1 MRTAIATV
9 SLSGTLTEKLTAAS
23 RAGFD
28 GVEIFENDLL
38 ASRLA
43 PEEVRERC
51 ADLGLSIDLYQ
62 PMRDMEAV
70 PEEEFSRNLRRARRK
85 FEVMRRLG
93 ADTVL
98 VCSSVHAAAV
108 DDDELAAR
116 QLSQLADLAQEFGIR
131 VAYEALAWGR
141 HVSTY
146 DHAWRIVE
154 AADHP
159 ALGTCL
165 DSFHILSRGS
175 DPKAIADIPG
185 EKIFFLQLAD
195 APLLA
200 MDVLQ
205 WSWHY
210 RCFPGQ
216 GGFDVAGL
224 VRHVLRA
231 GYDGPLSLE
240 VFNDVFRQAEAGP
253 AAVDAH
259 RSLLVLQES
268 LGSVELPGPV
278 VPTGVAFAELVTP
291 DAEPVSEVLG
301 ALGFARTARHRSK
314 PVDLWEQGEARVL
327 VNTGPAV
334 RREGTGLAAIGLE
347 SPDPAGAARRAE
359 ALLSP
364 VLPRRRATTD
374 APLDAVAAPDGTE
387 LFFCATG
394 RPELP
399 DWRGDFEDV
408 VHTAT
413 TPGVH
418 AASGYGAHPATAPGA
433 HVATGSGVPAATGR
447 GARDVTGLGTQDA
460 PGLGAYTATEPGA
473 CAPKQPGAH
482 ARTTPGGQAASEPD
496 AQDTPAPD
504 AHTATTP
511 GVHTATEPGAP
522 AATRPR
528 AHTAPKPDAQDT
540 TAPGA
545 QNTTAPDAHTAPTP
559 HVTRIDHLALVQPW
573 HQFDEAALFHRS
585 VLGLSAQES
594 VDVADPYGLLRSRAV
609 ANGDGS
615 VRIVLSVGAA
625 PRDDTVHAQHIA
637 LATDDVVAAA
647 RRFLAAGGRLLPIPA
662 NYYDDLAAR
671 FEFADGELETY
682 RELGILY
689 DRDAHGEF
697 RHCYTR
703 TVGRVF
709 FELVQRDGGHR
720 GYGAQNAP
728 VRLAAQHLTGG

>member
-1 MRTAIATV
+1 VRTSIATV
-9 SLSGTLTEKLTAAS
+9 SLSGSLTEKLDAAA

-38 ASRLA
+38 ASPLT
-43 PEEVRERC
+43 PEDVRARC
-51 ADLGLSIDLYQ
+51 ADLGLRIDLYQ
-62 PMRDMEAV
+62 PMRDIEAV
-70 PEEEFSRNLRRARRK
+70 PEAEFARNLRRARHK
-85 FEVMRRLG
+85 FELMRRLG

-98 VCSSVHAAAV
+98 VCSSVSPQAV
-108 DDDELAAR
+108 DDDALAAG
-116 QLSQLADLAQEFGIR
+116 QLSRLADAARESGVR

-154 AADHP
+154 AAGHP

-175 DPKAIADIPG
+175 GPEGLEGIAAIPG

-205 WSWHY
+205 WSRHY

-224 VRHVLRA
+224 VRRVLA
-231 GYDGPLSLE
+231 TGYDGPLSLE

-253 AAVDAH
+253 TAVDAR
-259 RSLLVLQES
+259 RSLLLLQEAV
-268 LGSVELPGPV
+268 GETPLPGPV

-291 DAEPVSEVLG
+291 DAEPLTALLG
-301 ALGFARTARHRSK
+301 ALGFTRTARHRGK
-314 PVDLWEQGEARVL
+314 PVALWEQGEARIL

-334 RREGTGLAAIGLE
+334 RREGTQLAAIGLE

-359 ALLSP
+359 ALLAP
-364 VLPRRRATTD
+364 VLPRRRAPQD

-399 DWRGDFEDV
+399 DWRADFED
-408 VHTAT
+408 
-413 TPGVH
+413 
-418 AASGYGAHPATAPGA
+418 
-433 HVATGSGVPAATGR
+433 TGP
-447 GARDVTGLGTQDA
+447 
-460 PGLGAYTATEPGA
+460 P
-473 CAPKQPGAH
+473 
-482 ARTTPGGQAASEPD
+482 SE
-496 AQDTPAPD
+496 
-504 AHTATTP
+504 
-511 GVHTATEPGAP
+511 
-522 AATRPR
+522 R
-528 AHTAPKPDAQDT
+528 AGIRA
-540 TAPGA
+540 
-545 QNTTAPDAHTAPTP
+545 
-559 HVTRIDHLALVQPW
+559 IDHLALTQPW
-573 HQFDEAALFHRS
+573 HHFDEAALFHRG
-585 VLGLSAQES
+585 VLGLDAQES
-594 VDVADPYGLLRSRAV
+594 VDVADPYGLMRSRAV
-609 ANGDGS
+609 TDADGS
-615 VRIVLSVGAA
+615 VRIALTVGAA
-625 PRDDTVHAQHIA
+625 PADDTVHAQHIA

-647 RRFLAAGGRLLPIPA
+647 RRFRDAGGRPLPVPA

-682 RELGILY
+682 RDLGILY
-689 DRDAHGEF
+689 DRDAHGVF

-709 FELVQRDGGHR
+709 FELVQRDGGYR
-720 GYGAQNAP
+720 GYGAANAP
-728 VRLAAQHLTGG
+728 VRLAAQHAVRALTGG

>member
-1 MRTAIATV
+1 MRTSIATV
-9 SLSGTLTEKLTAAS
+9 SLSGSLTGKLDAAA

-38 ASRLA
+38 ASPLT
-43 PEEVRERC
+43 PEDIRARC
-51 ADLGLSIDLYQ
+51 ADLGLTIDLFQ
-62 PMRDMEAV
+62 PMRDIEAV
-70 PEEEFSRNLRRARRK
+70 PEAEFSRNLRRARHK
-85 FEVMRRLG
+85 FDLMRRLG

-98 VCSSVHAAAV
+98 VCSSVSPQAV
-108 DDDELAAR
+108 DDDALAAE
-116 QLSQLADLAQEFGIR
+116 QLSRLADLARESGVK

-154 AADHP
+154 AAGHP

-175 DPKAIADIPG
+175 DPKGIADIPG

-205 WSWHY
+205 WSRHY

-224 VRHVLRA
+224 VRHVLRT

-240 VFNDVFRQAEAGP
+240 VFNDVFRQADAGP
-253 AAVDAH
+253 TAVDAR
-259 RSLLVLQES
+259 RSLLVLQETV
-268 LGSVELPGPV
+268 GRAPLPDPV

-291 DAEPVSEVLG
+291 DAEPLTALLG
-301 ALGFARTARHRSK
+301 CLGFTRTARHRGK
-314 PVDLWEQGEARVL
+314 PVALWEQGEARIL

-334 RREGTGLAAIGLE
+334 RRDGTQLAAIGLE
-347 SPDPAGAARRAE
+347 SPDPAAAARRAE
-359 ALLSP
+359 ALLAP
-364 VLPRRRATTD
+364 VLPRRRAPGD

-394 RPELP
+394 RPGLP
-399 DWRGDFEDV
+399 DWRADFE
-408 VHTAT
+408 
-413 TPGVH
+413 
-418 AASGYGAHPATAPGA
+418 
-433 HVATGSGVPAATGR
+433 ATG
-447 GARDVTGLGTQDA
+447 
-460 PGLGAYTATEPGA
+460 
-473 CAPKQPGAH
+473 
-482 ARTTPGGQAASEPD
+482 
-496 AQDTPAPD
+496 PAP
-504 AHTATTP
+504 
-511 GVHTATEPGAP
+511 
-522 AATRPR
+522 
-528 AHTAPKPDAQDT
+528 
-540 TAPGA
+540 
-545 QNTTAPDAHTAPTP
+545 APTGIR
-559 HVTRIDHLALVQPW
+559 RIDHLALTQPW
-573 HQFDEAALFHRS
+573 HHFDEAALFHRG
-585 VLGLSAQES
+585 VLGLHAQES

-609 ANGDGS
+609 TNADGS
-615 VRIVLSVGAA
+615 VRIALTVGAA
-625 PRDDTVHAQHIA
+625 PADETVQAQHIA

-647 RRFLAAGGRLLPIPA
+647 RRFREAGGRLLPVPA

-682 RELGILY
+682 RDLGILY
-689 DRDAHGEF
+689 DRDAHGVF

-709 FELVQRDGGHR
+709 FELVQRDDGYR
-720 GYGAQNAP
+720 GYGAANAP
-728 VRLAAQHLTGG
+728 VRLAAQHAVRGLTGG

>member
-1 MRTAIATV
+1 MRTSIATV
-9 SLSGTLTEKLTAAS
+9 SLSGSLTGKLDAAA

-38 ASRLA
+38 ASRLT
-43 PEEVRERC
+43 PEDIRARC
-51 ADLGLSIDLYQ
+51 ADLGLTIDLFQ
-62 PMRDMEAV
+62 PMRDIEAV
-70 PEEEFSRNLRRARRK
+70 PEAEFSRNLRRARHK
-85 FEVMRRLG
+85 FDLMRRLG

-98 VCSSVHAAAV
+98 VCSSVSPQAV
-108 DDDELAAR
+108 DDDALAAE
-116 QLSQLADLAQEFGIR
+116 QLSRLADLARESGVK

-154 AADHP
+154 AAGHP

-175 DPKAIADIPG
+175 DPKGIADIPG

-205 WSWHY
+205 WSRHY

-224 VRHVLRA
+224 VRHVLRT

-240 VFNDVFRQAEAGP
+240 VFNDVFRQADAGP
-253 AAVDAH
+253 TAVDAR
-259 RSLLVLQES
+259 RSLLVLQETV
-268 LGSVELPGPV
+268 GRAPLPDPV

-291 DAEPVSEVLG
+291 DAEPLTALLG
-301 ALGFARTARHRSK
+301 CLGFTRTARHRGK
-314 PVDLWEQGEARVL
+314 PVALWEQGEARIL

-334 RREGTGLAAIGLE
+334 RRDGTQLAAIGLE
-347 SPDPAGAARRAE
+347 SPDPAAAARRAE
-359 ALLSP
+359 ALLAP
-364 VLPRRRATTD
+364 VLPRRRAPED

-394 RPELP
+394 RPGLP
-399 DWRGDFEDV
+399 DWRADFED
-408 VHTAT
+408 TG
-413 TPGVH
+413 PG
-418 AASGYGAHPATAPGA
+418 
-433 HVATGSGVPAATGR
+433 
-447 GARDVTGLGTQDA
+447 
-460 PGLGAYTATEPGA
+460 
-473 CAPKQPGAH
+473 
-482 ARTTPGGQAASEPD
+482 
-496 AQDTPAPD
+496 PAP
-504 AHTATTP
+504 T
-511 GVHTATEPGAP
+511 GI
-522 AATRPR
+522 R
-528 AHTAPKPDAQDT
+528 
-540 TAPGA
+540 
-545 QNTTAPDAHTAPTP
+545 
-559 HVTRIDHLALVQPW
+559 RIDHLALTQPW
-573 HQFDEAALFHRS
+573 HHFDEAALFHRG
-585 VLGLSAQES
+585 VLGLHAQES

-609 ANGDGS
+609 TNADGS
-615 VRIVLSVGAA
+615 VRIALTVGAA
-625 PRDDTVHAQHIA
+625 PTDETVQAQHIA

-647 RRFLAAGGRLLPIPA
+647 RRFREVGGRLLPVPA

-682 RELGILY
+682 RDLGILY
-689 DRDAHGEF
+689 DRDVHGVF

-709 FELVQRDGGHR
+709 FELVQRDDGYR
-720 GYGAQNAP
+720 GYGAANAP
-728 VRLAAQHLTGG
+728 VRLAAQHAVRGLTGG

>member
-1 MRTAIATV
+1 MRTSIATV
-9 SLSGTLTEKLTAAS
+9 SLSGSLTEKLTAAA

-38 ASRLA
+38 ASPLT
-43 PEEVRERC
+43 PEEIRDRC

-62 PMRDMEAV
+62 PMRDIEAV
-70 PEEEFSRNLRRARRK
+70 PEDEFARNLRRARHK
-85 FEVMRRLG
+85 FELMRRLG

-98 VCSSVHAAAV
+98 VCSSVSPRAV
-108 DDDELAAR
+108 DDDALAAE
-116 QLSQLADLAQEFGIR
+116 QLSRLAGTAQEFGIR

-146 DHAWRIVE
+146 DHAWHIVE
-154 AADHP
+154 SAGHP

-175 DPKAIADIPG
+175 EPKDLEGIADIPG

-205 WSWHY
+205 WSRHY

-224 VRHVLRA
+224 VRHVLRT

-253 AAVDAH
+253 TAVDAR

-268 LGSVELPGPV
+268 VGRAALPEPV

-291 DAEPVSEVLG
+291 DAEPLTALLG
-301 ALGFARTARHRSK
+301 ALGFARTARHRGK
-314 PVDLWEQGEARVL
+314 PVALWEQGEARIL

-334 RREGTGLAAIGLE
+334 RRDGTQLAAIGLE
-347 SPDPAGAARRAE
+347 SPDPAAAARRAE
-359 ALLSP
+359 ALLAP
-364 VLPRRRATTD
+364 VLPRRRAPGD

-394 RPELP
+394 RPDLP
-399 DWRGDFEDV
+399 DWRADFED
-408 VHTAT
+408 TA
-413 TPGVH
+413 P
-418 AASGYGAHPATAPGA
+418 APATAK
-433 HVATGSGVPAATGR
+433 VR
-447 GARDVTGLGTQDA
+447 G
-460 PGLGAYTATEPGA
+460 
-473 CAPKQPGAH
+473 
-482 ARTTPGGQAASEPD
+482 
-496 AQDTPAPD
+496 
-504 AHTATTP
+504 
-511 GVHTATEPGAP
+511 
-522 AATRPR
+522 
-528 AHTAPKPDAQDT
+528 
-540 TAPGA
+540 
-545 QNTTAPDAHTAPTP
+545 
-559 HVTRIDHLALVQPW
+559 IDHLALTQPW
-573 HQFDEAALFHRS
+573 HHFDEAALFHHG
-585 VLGLSAQES
+585 VLGLHAQES

-609 ANGDGS
+609 TNTDGS
-615 VRIVLSVGAA
+615 VRIALTVGAA
-625 PRDDTVHAQHIA
+625 PTDDTVHAQHIA
-637 LATDDVVAAA
+637 LATDDLVASA
-647 RRFLAAGGRLLPIPA
+647 RRFREAGGTLLPVPA

-682 RELGILY
+682 RDLGILY
-689 DRDAHGEF
+689 DRDAHGVF

-703 TVGRVF
+703 TIGRVF
-709 FELVQRDGGHR
+709 FELVQRDDGYR
-720 GYGAQNAP
+720 GYGAPNAP
-728 VRLAAQHLTGG
+728 VRLAAQHAARALTGG

>member
-1 MRTAIATV
+1 MRTSIATV
-9 SLSGTLTEKLTAAS
+9 SLSGALTEKLTAAS

-62 PMRDMEAV
+62 PMRDIEGV
-70 PEEEFSRNLRRARRK
+70 PEEEFGQNLRRARHK

-93 ADTVL
+93 AGTVL
-98 VCSSVHAAAV
+98 VCSSVHPLAV
-108 DDDELAAR
+108 DDDDLAAR
-116 QLSQLADLAQEFGIR
+116 QLSRLADLAQEFGVR

-146 DHAWRIVE
+146 DHAWQIVE
-154 AADHP
+154 RADHP

-165 DSFHILSRGS
+165 DSFHILSRAS
-175 DPKAIADIPG
+175 DPKGIEDIPG

-205 WSWHY
+205 WSRHH

-224 VRHVLRA
+224 VGHVLRA
-231 GYDGPLSLE
+231 GYDGALSLE

-253 AAVDAH
+253 TAVDAH
-259 RSLLVLQES
+259 RSLLVLQEA
-268 LGSVELPGPV
+268 LGLADLPGPV

-314 PVDLWEQGEARVL
+314 PVDLWQQGEARIL
-327 VNTGPAV
+327 VNTGPAA

-359 ALLSP
+359 ALLAP
-364 VLPRRRATTD
+364 VLPRRRAAD
-374 APLDAVAAPDGTE
+374 DVPLDAVAAPDGTE

-394 RPELP
+394 RSELP

-408 VHTAT
+408 THTAT
-413 TPGVH
+413 D
-418 AASGYGAHPATAPGA
+418 
-433 HVATGSGVPAATGR
+433 SGVMR
-447 GARDVTGLGTQDA
+447 V
-460 PGLGAYTATEPGA
+460 
-473 CAPKQPGAH
+473 
-482 ARTTPGGQAASEPD
+482 
-496 AQDTPAPD
+496 
-504 AHTATTP
+504 
-511 GVHTATEPGAP
+511 
-522 AATRPR
+522 
-528 AHTAPKPDAQDT
+528 
-540 TAPGA
+540 
-545 QNTTAPDAHTAPTP
+545 
-559 HVTRIDHLALVQPW
+559 DHLALVQPW
-573 HQFDEAALFHRS
+573 HHFDEAALFHRS

-609 ANGDGS
+609 TNADGS
-615 VRIVLSVGAA
+615 VRIALSVGAA
-625 PRDDTVHAQHIA
+625 PSDDTVHAQHIA

-671 FEFADGELETY
+671 FEFAGGELETY